1 MVIIKGIIIKTK
13 KKMKSK
19 NLILMMLAMTLTT
32 TGIYAQ
38 DHNETKTLFGNKKF
52 SPFKKIN
59 TLGLYVA
66 PEIQYAGLAGG
77 YAPMGG
83 ISAMLQV
90 NKKWGIGGIAYTTLE
105 DYTPTKLSSTK
116 AYNFDAQFGGL
127 KLEFTPKPNS
137 LVHVSFPLVIG
148 AGMAKID
155 SVDANHNS
163 KNDGDM
169 YGEKGKNEGR
179 KDNGNSENGKM
190 GKEDNLF
197 FMIQPG
203 IHLET
208 NILKYAKIFV
218 GANYRIAAGKSG
230 ATSTNPLLIPTS
242 SQMSGLLVNFG
253 VKVGLFDYNIRR
265 KKVTPN
271 N

>member
-1 MVIIKGIIIKTK
+1 
-13 KKMKSK
+13 MKSK
-19 NLILMMLAMTLTT
+19 NLILMMLAMALTA
-32 TGIYAQ
+32 TGAYAQ
-38 DHNETKTLFGNKKF
+38 DTNETKTLLGGKKF
-52 SPFKKIN
+52 NPFKKIN

-66 PEIQYAGLAGG
+66 PEIQYAGLTGD

-83 ISAMLQV
+83 VSAMLQV
-90 NKKWGIGGIAYTTLE
+90 NKKWGIGGVAYSTLG

-127 KLEFTPKPNS
+127 KLEYTPKPTS

-148 AGMAKID
+148 AGMAQID
-155 SVDANHNS
+155 SVGANHNS

-169 YGEKGKNEGR
+169 YGEKGKNEGGM
-179 KDNGNSENGKM
+179 KENGSSDNGKKGM
-190 GKEDNLF
+190 EDNLF

-218 GANYRIAAGKSG
+218 GANYRIAAGKSNLI
-230 ATSTNPLLIPTS
+230 STNPLLIPTS
-242 SQMSGLLVNFG
+242 SQMSGLSVNFG
-253 VKVGLFDYNIRR
+253 IKVGLFDYDIHR
-265 KKVTPN
+265 KRNKITNQPN
-271 N
+271 P

>member
-1 MVIIKGIIIKTK
+1 
-13 KKMKSK
+13 MKSK
-19 NLILMMLAMTLTT
+19 NLILMMLTMALTT

-38 DHNETKTLFGNKKF
+38 DHNETKTVFGNKKF
-52 SPFKKIN
+52 NLFKKIN

-66 PEIQYAGLAGG
+66 PEIQYAGLAEG

-83 ISAMLQV
+83 VSAMLQI
-90 NKKWGIGGIAYTTLE
+90 NKKWGIGGVAYSTLGE
-105 DYTPTKLSSTK
+105 YTPTKLSSMK
-116 AYNFDAQFGGL
+116 SYNFDAQFGGL
-127 KLEFTPKPNS
+127 KLEYTPKPNS

-148 AGMAKID
+148 AGMAQID
-155 SVDANHNS
+155 SVGANHNS

-169 YGEKGKNEGR
+169 YGEKGKDESGM
-179 KDNGNSENGKM
+179 KESGKM

-218 GANYRIAAGKSG
+218 GANYRIAAGKSNLI
-230 ATSTNPLLIPTS
+230 STNPLLIPTS
-242 SQMSGLLVNFG
+242 SQMSGLSVNFG
-253 VKVGLFDYNIRR
+253 IKVGLFDYDIHR
-265 KKVTPN
+265 KKNKITNQPN
-271 N
+271 P

>member
-1 MVIIKGIIIKTK
+1 M
-13 KKMKSK
+13 MKSK
-19 NLILMMLAMTLTT
+19 NLILMMSAMILTT
-32 TGIYAQ
+32 TGLYAQ
-38 DHNETKTLFGNKKF
+38 DTTKTKTLFEGKTFK
-52 SPFKKIN
+52 PFHKIN

-77 YAPMGG
+77 YAPIGG

-90 NKKWGIGGIAYTTLE
+90 NKEWGIGGVAYTTLE
-105 DYTPTKLSSTK
+105 DYTPTKLSSIK

-127 KLEFTPKPNS
+127 KLEYTPKPNS
-137 LVHVSFPLVIG
+137 LIHISFPLVIG

-155 SVDANHNS
+155 SVGANHNN
-163 KNDGDM
+163 KNDGEM
-169 YGEKGKNEGR
+169 YGEKGKDEGGM
-179 KDNGNSENGKM
+179 KENGKNDKM
-190 GKEDNLF
+190 GQEDNLF

-208 NILKYAKIFV
+208 NILKYAKIFI

-230 ATSTNPLLIPTS
+230 VTNTNPLLIPTS
-242 SQMSGLLVNFG
+242 SQMSGLSINFG

-265 KKVTPN
+265 KKATPSN
-271 N
+271 